1 MSKPEPSPA
10 RHLGVWRALGLLL
23 VSCAGLATL
32 VGSGGGGGS
41 SGSGSPPAPAFALDS
56 SPGFD
61 SCTTTAGSYGIVISP
76 VVLGKSVGLGVGNC
90 AGTLASVQWTQT
102 GGPAVTLFAAKT
114 QTIAFEPSS
123 PGAYTF
129 TVSFTDAAGA
139 ARTTT
144 STVTVPATPTPSG
157 AQLVL
162 RGHQSVRKGG
172 QVSVRAWP
180 SVAESAVTSITW
192 SQLSGPSVS
201 LDTTDSYVARFVA
214 PEVATDTA
222 IRLRAVLTTNTGA
235 TDSAEALVLVEPYA
249 AAAANDSAALWAG
262 EHISRVYPYRATGP
276 YANALVPCVYDST
289 QRNNVLCPLTRLPF
303 LAQEAPGGIPSIEQ
317 VMNRVVVSHDWMGKN
332 FEDFLRAHDTRGDFR
347 RMLSGVTAVVIGSH
361 IRPSFYY
368 SGTAAIYLDAED
380 FWLTA
385 EERDTVN
392 EAPDYRSSFGKDL
405 QFSSPWRY
413 TKDNASIFANVNR
426 RARTP
431 RTQDQ
436 LLREAGWLLFHEL
449 GHALDFMPPSQY
461 SSLNNTTSAWG
472 NIATRYTNSQL
483 TSDIVNTTYPLTS
496 TIMSGLGQVQYQ
508 GAAANATQ
516 IAYTPTQVG
525 SFFAADLAT
534 DDYAYSTR
542 REDTAMLLEE
552 FLMSA
557 RLGIRRDFA
566 FTDKAAASATSSASL
581 VVRWGQRGRAG
592 EARIKP
598 RLRYVVSQLTPW
610 MPLSEVDALAAPFN
624 MRVGETWSSNLT
636 LPAPPGGTA
645 KPEGQAG
652 ESGEADALSNDLQR
666 MQRRHGHR
674 GGFRPGSR

>member
-1 MSKPEPSPA
+1 MSKPSFGHFQTPG
-10 RHLGVWRALGLLL
+10 LWRAAGLLL
-23 VSCAGLATL
+23 VCSAGLGTL
-32 VGSGGGGGS
+32 VGSGGGGS
-41 SGSGSPPAPAFALDS
+41 ASPAPAAVALDS
-56 SPGFD
+56 APGFD
-61 SCTTTAGSYGIVISP
+61 SCSSTGGIYGIVVSP
-76 VVLGKSVGLGVGNC
+76 VVLGKSVGLGVGSC
-90 AGTLASVQWTQT
+90 AGGVASPRWAQT
-102 GGPAVTLFAAKT
+102 GGPAVTLLAGKT
-114 QTIAFEPSS
+114 QTIAFEPTT
-123 PGAYTF
+123 PGTYTF
-129 TVSFTDAAGA
+129 SVSFADATGV
-139 ARTTT
+139 ARTAT
-144 STVTVPATPTPSG
+144 STVTVPAAAASGG

-162 RGHQSVRKGG
+162 RGNQSVRKGG

-192 SQLSGPSVS
+192 SQVSGPAVS

-249 AAAANDSAALWAG
+249 AAAASDSSALWPG
-262 EHISRVYPYRATGP
+262 DHISRVYPYRATSP
-276 YANALVPCVYDST
+276 YANALVPCVYDSI

-347 RMLSGVTAVVIGSH
+347 RMLSSVTAVVIGSH

-368 SGTAAIYLDAED
+368 SGTAAIYLDAEE

-392 EAPDYRSSFGKDL
+392 EAPDYRSNFGKDL

-413 TKDNASIFANVNR
+413 TKDNANIFANVNR

-449 GHALDFMPPSQY
+449 GHALDFMPPAQY
-461 SSLNNTTSAWG
+461 GSLNNASSAWG
-472 NIATRYTNSQL
+472 NIATRYTNNQL
-483 TSDIVNTTYPLTS
+483 TSDIVNSTYPLTS

-508 GAAANATQ
+508 GVAATATQ
-516 IAYTPTQVG
+516 IAYTPTQVA
-525 SFFAADLAT
+525 SFFSADLAT

-552 FLMSA
+552 FLMST

-566 FTDKAAASATSSASL
+566 FTDKIDATATSSASL

-645 KPEGQAG
+645 KPEGPTG
-652 ESGEADALSNDLQR
+652 ESGEADPLSNDLQR
-666 MQRRHGHR
+666 MQRRHGHH

>member
-1 MSKPEPSPA
+1 MRKPDQSLVHPLS
-10 RHLGVWRALGLLL
+10 LWRAVGLLL
-23 VSCAGLATL
+23 VSCAGLTTL
-32 VGSGGGGGS
+32 VGSGGGGGDS
-41 SGSGSPPAPAFALDS
+41 PSPPAVALDS
-56 SPGFD
+56 APGFD
-61 SCTTTAGSYGIVISP
+61 SCSSTAGSYGVVVSP
-76 VVLGKSVGLGVGNC
+76 VVLGKSVGLGVGSC
-90 AGTLASVQWTQT
+90 GGGISAPRWVQT
-102 GGPAVTLFAAKT
+102 GGPAVTLLSGKT
-114 QTIAFEPSS
+114 QTIAFEPNA

-129 TVSFTDAAGA
+129 AVSFTDAAGV
-139 ARTTT
+139 ARTST
-144 STVTVPATPTPSG
+144 STVTVAAAPSSA

-192 SQLSGPSVS
+192 SQISGPPVS
-201 LDTTDSYVARFVA
+201 LNTTDSYVASFVA

-235 TDSAEALVLVEPYA
+235 TDSAEALVLVEPYTA
-249 AAAANDSAALWAG
+249 AASSDSTALWSG
-262 EHISRVYPYRATGP
+262 DYIGRVYPYRATGP
-276 YANALVPCVYDST
+276 YASALVPCVYEST
-289 QRNNVLCPLTRLPF
+289 QRNNVLCPLTRMPF

-347 RMLSGVTAVVIGSH
+347 RMLSSVTAIVIGSH
-361 IRPSFYY
+361 VRPSFYY
-368 SGTAAIYLDAED
+368 AGTGAIYLDADE
-380 FWLTA
+380 FWLTP

-392 EAPDYRSSFGKDL
+392 EAPDFRSSFGKDL

-413 TKDNASIFANVNR
+413 TKDNASIFASANP

-449 GHALDFMPPSQY
+449 AHALDFMPPSQY
-461 SSLNNTTSAWG
+461 SSLATATSAWG
-472 NIATRYTNSQL
+472 NIATRLNNNQL
-483 TSDIVNTTYPLTS
+483 ASDIASTTYPLTS

-508 GAAANATQ
+508 GATANATQ

-525 SFFAADLAT
+525 GFFSADLAT
-534 DDYAYSTR
+534 DDYAYSTK

-552 FLMSA
+552 FLMST
-557 RLGIRRDFA
+557 RLGIRRDFG
-566 FTDKAAASATSSASL
+566 FTDKAAADATSSASL

-610 MPLSEVDALAAPFN
+610 MPLSEVDNLAAPLN
-624 MRVGETWSSNLT
+624 MRVGDTWSSNLT
-636 LPAPPGGTA
+636 LPAPLGGNF
-645 KPEGQAG
+645 KP
-652 ESGEADALSNDLQR
+652 SREADAAPFMTARQH
-666 MQRRHGHR
+666 QQRHGHR
-674 GGFRPGSR
+674 GGFKPDRR

>member
-1 MSKPEPSPA
+1 MSKPDQSLVHP
-10 RHLGVWRALGLLL
+10 LGLWRTVGLLL

-32 VGSGGGGGS
+32 VGSGGGGGDS
-41 SGSGSPPAPAFALDS
+41 PSPPAVALDS
-56 SPGFD
+56 APGFD
-61 SCTTTAGSYGIVISP
+61 SCSSTAGSYSVVVSP
-76 VVLGKSVGLGVGNC
+76 AVLGKSVGLGVGSC
-90 AGTLASVQWTQT
+90 AGGVLAPRWVQT
-102 GGPAVTLFAAKT
+102 GGPAVTLLAGKT
-114 QTIAFEPSS
+114 QTIAFEPIS

-129 TVSFTDAAGA
+129 AVSFTDAAGA
-139 ARTTT
+139 ARTAT
-144 STVTVPATPTPSG
+144 STVNVPAAPAGG

-180 SVAESAVTSITW
+180 SVPESAVTSITW
-192 SQLSGPSVS
+192 SQISGPVVT

-222 IRLRAVLTTNTGA
+222 IRLRAVLTANTGA

-249 AAAANDSAALWAG
+249 AAASSDSSALWAG
-262 EHISRVYPYRATGP
+262 DHIARVYPYRAAGP
-276 YANALVPCVYDST
+276 YASALVPCVYEST
-289 QRNNVLCPLTRLPF
+289 QRNNVLCPLTRMPF

-317 VMNRVVVSHDWMGKN
+317 VMNRVIVSHDWMGKN

-347 RMLSGVTAVVIGSH
+347 RMLSSVTAVVIGSH

-368 SGTAAIYLDAED
+368 AGTGAIYLDADE

-392 EAPDYRSSFGKDL
+392 EAPDFRSNFGKDL

-413 TKDNASIFANVNR
+413 TKDNASIFANADP

-431 RTQDQ
+431 RTQGQ

-461 SSLNNTTSAWG
+461 GSLFTASSAWG
-472 NIATRYTNSQL
+472 NIATRLNNNQL
-483 TSDIVNTTYPLTS
+483 TSDIASTTYPLTS

-508 GAAANATQ
+508 GATANATQ

-525 SFFAADLAT
+525 GFFSADLAT
-534 DDYAYSTR
+534 DDYAYSTK

-552 FLMSA
+552 FLMST

-566 FTDKAAASATSSASL
+566 ITDKAAANATSSASL

-592 EARIKP
+592 DARINA

-610 MPLSEVDALAAPFN
+610 MPLSEVDNLAAPFN
-624 MRVGETWSSNLT
+624 MRVGDTWSSNLT
-636 LPAPPGGTA
+636 LPAPLGGNF
-645 KPEGQAG
+645 KP
-652 ESGEADALSNDLQR
+652 SREADAALFMTAKQ
-666 MQRRHGHR
+666 QQQRHGHR
-674 GGFRPGSR
+674 GGFKPARH